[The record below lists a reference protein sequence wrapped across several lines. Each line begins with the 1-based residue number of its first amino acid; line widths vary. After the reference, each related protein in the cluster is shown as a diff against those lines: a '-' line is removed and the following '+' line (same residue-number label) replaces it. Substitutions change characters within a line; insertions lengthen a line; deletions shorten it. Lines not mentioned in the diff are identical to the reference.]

1 MRRQS
6 KSSHPNICDIKQ
18 EVISRLKF
26 IGKINNGEKINTLH
40 MYVQPSG
47 LCTTISRTF
56 INQDNRMNTLNF
68 CRDTIQRS
76 FELLITFER
85 SENQTDNLLYT
96 NVVHDLKKAINGL
109 NNIKLTYISDT
120 KFCCDMDTIIQDIT
134 SRIDFEDIDSPRS
147 YSKYESS
154 NSNEETSSLLKDK

>member
-109 NNIKLTYISDT
+109 NNLKLTYI
-120 KFCCDMDTIIQDIT
+120 
-134 SRIDFEDIDSPRS
+134 
-147 YSKYESS
+147 
-154 NSNEETSSLLKDK
+154 